1 MALQPVQIAVPG
13 GVELLVIGFIFLFTM
28 VVPLA
33 IAFLVY
39 RDASGRNSDHALAW
53 GLGAFFGGLVVWIL
67 YAVVRDEIG
76 SRPSV

>member
-1 MALQPVQIAVPG
+1 MALQPLQFGVPG
-13 GVELLVIGFIFLFTM
+13 GIELLVIGFIFLFSL

-39 RDASGRNSDHALAW
+39 RDASGRNSNHSLAW

-67 YAVVRDEIG
+67 YLVVRDEVG
-76 SRPSV
+76 SQPVG